1 MLESG
6 IIRHST
12 SLFASPIILV
22 RKSDGSWRL
31 CIDYQALN
39 KNTVKDKFSIPLI
52 DNLLDELYG
61 AKYFSNLDLRSGY
74 YQIRVYEEDIKK
86 TGFKTNDGYYEFLL
100 MPFGLTNA
108 LFTFQSLMNLI
119 FRPFLRKFVLMFFD
133 DILIYSKA
141 WNKHILHLNTILQV
155 LQQNQFYVKESKC
168 KFGYTEV
175 DYLGHIITENRI
187 SVDKKLDS
195 IAN

>member
-39 KNTVKDKFSIPLI
+39 KNTVKDKFPIPLI

-74 YQIRVYEEDIKK
+74 Y
-86 TGFKTNDGYYEFLL
+86 
-100 MPFGLTNA
+100 
-108 LFTFQSLMNLI
+108 
-119 FRPFLRKFVLMFFD
+119 
-133 DILIYSKA
+133 
-141 WNKHILHLNTILQV
+141 
-155 LQQNQFYVKESKC
+155 
-168 KFGYTEV
+168 
-175 DYLGHIITENRI
+175 
-187 SVDKKLDS
+187 
-195 IAN
+195 